1 MSDLQSTRT
10 KLDRYPGRGKHD
22 FATVAAILDEGFF
35 CHIGFVKNGQ
45 PFVIPTGYGRKD
57 RVLYIHGSAASRMLN
72 EAGKGIPLCVTVTLV
87 DGLVL
92 ARSAFHSSVNYR
104 SVVIFGTAEPVP
116 ANEKIT
122 ALKTISDHI
131 VPGRWE
137 SLRPV
142 KQEEIDLTAV
152 LKLDIVEASAKIR
165 TGPPVDDEADYA
177 LPIWAGTLD
186 LAAPVATP
194 TPDKRLQPGVAVPAH
209 VMGYRRIK
217 S

>member
-1 MSDLQSTRT
+1 MDLESTRT
-10 KLDRYPGRGKHD
+10 KLDRYPARGKHD

-35 CHIGFVKNGQ
+35 CHVGFVKNGQ

-104 SVVIFGTAEPVP
+104 SVVILGTAEPV
-116 ANEKIT
+116 AADEKVA

-131 VPGRWE
+131 VPGRWAN
-137 SLRPV
+137 LRPV
-142 KQEEIDLTAV
+142 KQEEIDQTAV
-152 LKLDIVEASAKIR
+152 LKLDIVEASAKVR
-165 TGPPVDDEADYA
+165 TGPPVDDEEDYT

-194 TPDKRLQPGVAVPAH
+194 NPDKRLQPGVAVPAH
-209 VMGYRRIK
+209 VMRYRRIK